1 MNKRFEGNNG
11 KRENNNN
18 NNSLCLYSLLP
29 KNKITTMKI
38 LKVKLEY
45 WLPGMTIEASRASI
59 K

>member
-1 MNKRFEGNNG
+1 MNKMNKRFEGNNG

-18 NNSLCLYSLLP
+18 NNSL
-29 KNKITTMKI
+29 KI